1 MKMNEFSDDLRLL
14 TEEEMQSINGG
25 ESLWYWI
32 AYGIGATGRFFY
44 ELWKFCEEHPF
55 EVFNA

>member
-1 MKMNEFSDDLRLL
+1 MNQFSDDLRLL
-14 TEEEMQSINGG
+14 TEEEMLSINGG